1 MRAKMKTCKAV
12 SKRFKVSGTGKI
24 MYRKAGRRH
33 LLTGKSA
40 KRMRPLRREGQID
53 RVDAERITRLLPYGE
68 P

>member
-1 MRAKMKTCKAV
+1 MRAKLKTCKAV

-33 LLTGKSA
+33 LLNRKPA